1 MDNDFVYMIKFCY
14 SEGDYYMKKC
24 FGDRKDAKKIRNMDG
39 MHNIILDLKPNRCDS
54 DVYINQKL
62 DVTNLIKYMDKLKK
76 KYPEKHITYFHA
88 FVAAIGKLFYNRPY
102 LNRFVANRTYYEHDD
117 VKIAFVA
124 KTQFTDDA
132 SELLCVVKVE
142 ADDNLFTISDKISE
156 KVAKIRQNTRSDTN
170 DIVDIVGRFPKFL
183 RVPVLGFIKFLD
195 RHGWLPRSMIND
207 NIYYSSIIVSN
218 LGSIDCGSIYHNLT
232 NFGTSSML
240 STMGKIH
247 KEKIVNE
254 KGKEELR
261 DICDFGTNCDERI
274 ADGLYFAKSIGLLQ
288 YIFDNPETLEDK
300 ASEIIS
306 EKE

>member
-1 MDNDFVYMIKFCY
+1 MIKFCY
-14 SEGDYYMKKC
+14 GEGEYYMKKR
-24 FGDRKDAKKIRNMDG
+24 FGDRKDARKIRNMDG
-39 MHNIILDLKPNRCDS
+39 MHHLILDLKPDRCDS

-62 DVTNLIKYMDKLKK
+62 DVTNLIKYMDKMKK
-76 KYPEKHITYFHA
+76 KYPDKHITYFHA

-102 LNRFVANRTYYEHDD
+102 LNRFVANRTYYVHDD

-142 ADDNLFTISDKISE
+142 EDDNLFTISERISD
-156 KVAKIRQNTRSDTN
+156 KVAKIRHNTKSDTN
-170 DIVDIVGRFPKFL
+170 DIIDIVGKFPKFL
-183 RVPVLGFIKFLD
+183 RVPVIGFIKYLD
-195 RHGWLPRSMIND
+195 RHGWLPKSMVND

-240 STMGKIH
+240 ATMGQIH
-247 KEKIVNE
+247 KEKIINK

-261 DICDFGTNCDERI
+261 DICEFGTNCDERI
-274 ADGLYFAKSIGLLQ
+274 ADGLYFAKSIALLQ
-288 YIFDNPETLEDK
+288 YIFDNPETLEDR
-300 ASEIIS
+300 ASEIIY
-306 EKE
+306 EKEKK